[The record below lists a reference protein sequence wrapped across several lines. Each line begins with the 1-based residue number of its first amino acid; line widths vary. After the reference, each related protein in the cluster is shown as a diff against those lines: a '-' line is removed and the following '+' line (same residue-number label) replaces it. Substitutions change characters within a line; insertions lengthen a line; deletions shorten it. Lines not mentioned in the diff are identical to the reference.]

1 MLKIVN
7 EVFSWKGG
15 DFRNWIFLQIL
26 ITEVK
31 YAESQ
36 FGIEFSNHETM
47 CYSLEELYFGKIVIL
62 QSDV

>member
-1 MLKIVN
+1 MKV
-7 EVFSWKGG
+7 G
-15 DFRNWIFLQIL
+15 DFRNWIFLQIS

-31 YAESQ
+31 YPESQ
-36 FGIEFSNHETM
+36 FGIKFSNHETM